1 MPWGAPFLAALDGN
15 VTPRFRLTRVLF
27 GSEAGDTVNLSS
39 ESGNPRIARVRV
51 DGQELNP
58 YTMSVTWGRVVV
70 ELIGD
75 NLGDLRTRIARGTFL
90 ELWCGFEGMAE
101 ADFER
106 IAVGGVTSLRRNSGP
121 AWSLELIDLPA
132 MLRQRPTST
141 TAETMLFWPIHTG
154 ASGSANTLSANYT
167 AGDATV
173 FVGTTSGATYA
184 EASGYIGL
192 LVTPT
197 TGDPFYLLA
206 TGSTGTTYTGC
217 IGNVMGTTA
226 VDAAAGDAVFN
237 VAYLSGHPI
246 TIALRVLTSR
256 GVTGNGVYDD
266 YPSSWGLGVPIG
278 LVDQNDAESYRDTVS
293 VVASGTWNA
302 QQVIIEPIEDG
313 MSWLIGWLAASGHYL
328 AMRQGCVTVRA
339 WQTTVKPIAT
349 PVPEWTIV
357 DNDVVSFAAH
367 EWWYEQQD
375 SEHRGVSART
385 YSTSSAV
392 TSSYVYHRPI
402 AEAAVYDMSAFV
414 YANESEVA
422 TEVVNRMTEAANST
436 PERITLKLRG
446 YKWAAM
452 AVGDTAR
459 ITSDVLVSRLEE
471 FGLSGRACVVTKV
484 SATWGE
490 APVTEVSLLVY
501 PESGE
506 PWA

>member
-1 MPWGAPFLAALDGN
+1 MPWGAPFLAALEGN
-15 VTPRFRLTRVLF
+15 VSPRFRLTRIAF
-27 GSEAGDTVNLSS
+27 GDEAGDTLNLSS
-39 ESGNPRIARVRV
+39 ESGTVRIARVRV

-75 NLGDLRTRIARGTFL
+75 NLGDLRTKIARGTFL
-90 ELWCGFEGMAE
+90 QLWCGFEGMAD

-121 AWSLELIDLPA
+121 SWSLELLDLPA

-141 TAETMLFWPIHTG
+141 TEATMLFWPIHTG
-154 ASGSANTLSANYT
+154 ASGSANSLSSNYT
-167 AGDATV
+167 AGDTTV
-173 FVGTTSGATYA
+173 IVGTTSGATYA

-217 IGNVMGTTA
+217 IDGVMGTTA
-226 VDAAAGDAVFN
+226 VDAVAGDAVFN

-256 GVTGNGVYDD
+256 GVTGNGSYDD

-278 LVDQNDAESYRDTVS
+278 LIDQTDAESYRDSVS
-293 VVASGTWNA
+293 IVGSGAWNA
-302 QQVIIEPIEDG
+302 QQVITEPVEDG
-313 MSWLIGWLAASGHYL
+313 MSWLIQWLAASGHYL

-339 WQTTVKPIAT
+339 WQSSAAPIAI
-349 PVPEWTIV
+349 PVAEWEIT
-357 DNDVVSFAAH
+357 DNDVVSFVAH

-375 SEHRGVSART
+375 GEHRGLGART
-385 YSTSSAV
+385 YSGSFSV
-392 TSSYVYHRPI
+392 TSTYVYHRPI
-402 AEAAVYDMSAFV
+402 AEAAVYDVSGCVFS
-414 YANESEVA
+414 NQTEIA
-422 TEVVNRMTEAANST
+422 TEIVGRMTEAANRT
-436 PERITLKLRG
+436 PERVTLKLRG
-446 YKWAAM
+446 YQWSAM
-452 AVGDTAR
+452 AVGDIAR
-459 ITSDVLVSRLEE
+459 LWSNVLVSRIEE
-471 FGLSGRACVVTKV
+471 FGFAGRRCVVTKV

-490 APVTEVSLLVY
+490 APVTEVSLLIY
-501 PESGE
+501 PVAGE
-506 PWA
+506 LWA